1 MAKLVVFDFDG
12 TITRKDTM
20 LALARYGCGTAG
32 YLVRMGI
39 LFPWLVLH
47 VLGLYS
53 NQKTKERFLKL
64 FFGGMPLEDFG
75 SLCFSFNKDE
85 LNKLIYPAALAS
97 IEEYRKAGDRV
108 LIITASAENWVKPWC
123 DACQVECIGSKL
135 ETKDGK
141 LTGRLL
147 GKNCYGEEKVRRL
160 LEVADPKMY
169 DEFIVYGDSRGD
181 YALGQIATRFYYR
194 QFS

>member
-1 MAKLVVFDFDG
+1 
-12 TITRKDTM
+12 
-20 LALARYGCGTAG
+20 
-32 YLVRMGI
+32 
-39 LFPWLVLH
+39 
-47 VLGLYS
+47 
-53 NQKTKERFLKL
+53 
-64 FFGGMPLEDFG
+64 MPLEDFS

-181 YALGQIATRFYYR
+181 YALGQIATRFFYR